1 MIDIIKKSNWKH
13 ITIPTPKIN
22 FVEWANK
29 RGGVNIVIGSNNYE
43 FTTEQELHALLIN
56 LNPSYNGPESCF
68 IPVDEMKSIYIKSK
82 ERVEKIKL
90 LNGNIW
96 DKEELLKKMYD
107 DSFYYGELGKY
118 ALSSSAI
125 KQLIDSPKMYQ
136 RSLNFKSDSGV
147 FKMGRLIH
155 LAALEP
161 EKLDTLCHIVEV
173 QSAVTKKYKEK
184 VAEVG
189 SADFVFT
196 RKEYDK
202 AMYTA
207 DALLQND
214 VWQELTRGAKF
225 EKPAFDILHGYPFRA
240 KADVLGDGYIADLKT
255 TTDLKGFKWSAK
267 KYSYD
272 VQLYIYCNLFNI
284 HWKDFKFFAIDKSSG
299 DLGIYDVEE
308 SFYESGKY
316 KLEKGLE
323 VFETYFVDMKE
334 DLNSYVIKDT
344 LE

>member
-22 FVEWANK
+22 FIEWAK
-29 RGGVNIVIGSNNYE
+29 SKGGLNIIVGSDNYK
-43 FTTEQELHALLIN
+43 FNTDQELEALLMN
-56 LNPSYNGPESCF
+56 LNPSFKGPETCF
-68 IPVDEMKSIYIKSK
+68 IPVNEMKSIFVKSK
-82 ERVEKIKL
+82 DRVEKIQL
-90 LNGNIW
+90 LNGNVW
-96 DKEELLKKMYD
+96 NKDELLKKMYD
-107 DSFYYGELGKY
+107 DTFYYGELGKY

-136 RSLNFKSDSGV
+136 RSLNFKSDSGA
-147 FKMGRLIH
+147 FKTGRLIH

-161 EKLDTLCHIVEV
+161 DKLDTLCHIVEV
-173 QSAVTKKYKEK
+173 QSAVTKAYKDK
-184 VAEVG
+184 VKEVG
-189 SADFVFT
+189 SSQFVFT

-214 VWQELTRGAKF
+214 VWQELTRGAQF

-255 TTDLKGFKWSAK
+255 TSDLKGFKWAAK

-272 VQLYIYCNLFNI
+272 VQLYIYCNLFKVD
-284 HWKDFKFFAIDKSSG
+284 WKDFKFFVIDKSCG

-323 VFETYFVDMKE
+323 IFEKYFVNMEE
-334 DLNSYVIKDT
+334 DLNTYVIRDT